1 MWSDVC
7 HALHGRYGHAILNP
21 IPREWLMLLELLLNP
36 LKALVLEMAHT
47 GLQKKPKKTKGE
59 KATKYCGVNKI
70 WFAEAD

>member
-1 MWSDVC
+1 
-7 HALHGRYGHAILNP
+7 
-21 IPREWLMLLELLLNP
+21 MLLELLLNP